1 MRSGFVGVV
10 VMVSMLGCGGV
21 DDAPRSSSPVGSGSS
36 GLSCTQSTSC
46 AAFACT
52 CGDGTRWDTARY
64 CLNNVCQGESATCSN
79 ACKDRLG
86 VRPPPTSATGGG
98 SAGSSSGTSCSQAAT
113 CQAYSCQCADGT
125 TWDTARY
132 CLNNTC
138 QGPTA
143 TCANACKGR
152 SSTTPPPAQQ
162 TMGCTLRRWSNE
174 NSVTME
180 TYGTGSTRA
189 VAIGDAQS
197 QCSSA
202 SWTGAFCS
210 GAADY
215 CALEPLVPYT
225 CTFSKYSSAESRTIR
240 FVGSGTSQTDA
251 KNDAVRR
258 CLANGAWRG
267 WFCTSGSMSCTR
279 D

>member
-1 MRSGFVGVV
+1 MRSAFFGVV
-10 VMVSMLGCGGV
+10 VVSMFGCGV
-21 DDAPRSSSPVGSGSS
+21 DDTSRSSPSVTSGTS
-36 GLSCTQSTSC
+36 GLSCSQSTSC
-46 AAFACT
+46 PAFTCT

-64 CLNNVCQGESATCSN
+64 CLNNVCQGETATCSN

-86 VRPPPTSATGGG
+86 SRPPSTSNTGGG
-98 SAGSSSGTSCSQAAT
+98 TASGGSCSQAAT
-113 CQAYSCQCADGT
+113 CQAYSCQCTDGT

-132 CLNNTC
+132 CLNNVC
-138 QGPTA
+138 QGATA

-152 SSTTPPPAQQ
+152 STTPPAQQ
-162 TMGCTLRRWSNE
+162 TMGCTVRRWSNDH
-174 NSVTME
+174 SVTME

-189 VAIGDAQS
+189 VAVAEAQS

-215 CALEPLVPYT
+215 CALEPLVPHT
-225 CTFSKYSSAESRTIR
+225 CTFSKYSSGENRTIR
-240 FVGSGTSQTDA
+240 FVGSGNSQTDA
-251 KNDAVRR
+251 KNDALRR

-267 WFCTSGSMSCTR
+267 WFCSSGSMSCVR

>member
-1 MRSGFVGVV
+1 MRSAFVGAV

-21 DDAPRSSSPVGSGSS
+21 DDTSRGSSPVTSGTS

-46 AAFACT
+46 AAFSCS
-52 CGDGTRWDTARY
+52 CGDGTRWDTARF
-64 CLNNVCQGESATCSN
+64 CLNNVCQGEAATCSN

-86 VRPPPTSATGGG
+86 TRQPPTSNTGGG
-98 SAGSSSGTSCSQAAT
+98 SAGTGASCSQAST

-125 TWDTARY
+125 AWDTARY

-152 SSTTPPPAQQ
+152 SSTPPATQQ
-162 TMGCTLRRWSNE
+162 TMGCTVRRWSNE
-174 NSVTME
+174 HSVTME
-180 TYGTGSTRA
+180 TYGTGNTRA

-202 SWTGAFCS
+202 SWTSTFCS

-225 CTFSKYSSAESRTIR
+225 CTFSKYSSRESRTIR
-240 FVGSGTSQTDA
+240 FVGSGSSQTDA

-258 CLANGAWRG
+258 CLASGAWRG
-267 WFCTSGSMSCTR
+267 WFCTSGSMSCAR